1 MKNNKSIQIIFFV
14 FLFISWSCN
23 QDTSTQSEAMNY
35 NVSRINDTNSNPDIQ
50 NSINSL
56 DVCDEPPTEALY
68 LYSFGTYVFYI
79 TPKLDGSSG
88 TQQLYALGLSC
99 FPSQSGYTCDNG
111 PSYSG
116 VCCFTTNSSHSCTG
130 SKFVVLAN
138 TAYRLTAYVALNS
151 PCVGSYMDFEFC
163 DDATDH
169 IQSVR
174 FCTNEC
180 YTRMCDPDDC
190 IVVDINN

>member
-1 MKNNKSIQIIFFV
+1 MKNSSPFKKIYIYTII
-14 FLFISWSCN
+14 LISWSCN
-23 QDTSTQSEAMNY
+23 QDINNITDNMNN
-35 NVSRINDTNSNPDIQ
+35 NVSRLKNEITQ
-50 NSINSL
+50 NSLTSL
-56 DVCDEPPTEALY
+56 DVCDEPPTDALY

-116 VCCFTTNSSHSCTG
+116 VCCFTTNSSLSCTG

-138 TAYRLTAYVALNS
+138 TSYRLTAYVALNS

-163 DDATDH
+163 DDASDH

-190 IVVDINN
+190 IIVDINN